1 MWALPHAQGVEFL
14 NMAVLKPFDLGTPL
28 HLKTLLLL
36 RSSKIFCLGK
46 IYLLIFTMKKLKMRY
61 LFIDLFKCNN
71 NELTVY
77 LYR

>member
-1 MWALPHAQGVEFL
+1 
-14 NMAVLKPFDLGTPL
+14 MAVLKPFDLGTPL

-77 LYR
+77 SYRKANLVRHVM